1 MKQTPNYGFPIYEPN
16 DVTSYL
22 TTYNDTMTK
31 IDGAIKTV
39 DDQVQKNTTDLAGV
53 EQQASSNHDEINEL
67 TGEVS
72 DLTTASQGHTAQIA
86 AQNQRLDQQDIK
98 ITNVESTLGTVSGN
112 VGTLYNGVLSANEV
126 TLAIPIGNLI
136 DNIIVDIYTSVYGLS
151 PKTAEIR
158 AASGGQPNICV
169 TTWDAQAADVNVTVK
184 ISPNPAN

>member
-22 TTYNDTMTK
+22 TTYNDTMTQ
-31 IDGAIKTV
+31 IDGTIKTV

-53 EQQASSNHDEINEL
+53 EQQATSNHDEINEL

-72 DLTTASQGHTAQIA
+72 DLTTTTQGHTAQIA
-86 AQNQRLDQQDIK
+86 AQNQRIDQQDIK
-98 ITNVESTLGTVSGN
+98 ITNAETKLGN
-112 VGTLYNGVLSANEV
+112 IGTLYNGVLSANEV
-126 TLAIPIGNLI
+126 TLAIPIGDLI
-136 DNIIVDIYTSVYGLS
+136 DNIVVDIYTSVFGLA

-184 ISPNPAN
+184 ITPNPATV